1 MEKHHLF
8 NHVRHFKKNWCIN
21 LLYECEIPS
30 RELTVHIPP
39 LEILNHHRLE
49 SAFREKGRNIFVPTR
64 VFFLYLQIFRSIS
77 WGVPVPNFSF
87 FRRKPCNHGI
97 VVDNLKGIPK
107 NSTMELQTIKNTL
120 LKKKKCCRD
129 FQLGKQKIR
138 RKKNKGTK
146 HHVSPSFQLAFL
158 MSQLAQSHPPPKKK
172 LTLVFL
178 TS

>member
-1 MEKHHLF
+1 M
-8 NHVRHFKKNWCIN
+8 N

-107 NSTMELQTIKNTL
+107 NSTMELLTIRNPL
-120 LKKKKCCRD
+120 LKKKKCCRVAGI
-129 FQLGKQKIR
+129 FNLEN
-138 RKKNKGTK
+138 KKSEEKKTKGQNIMFHHLFNLLFDVSTSTK
-146 HHVSPSFQLAFL
+146 SS
-158 MSQLAQSHPPPKKK
+158 PKKK
-172 LTLVFL
+172 TYLGISYELSREL
-178 TS
+178 

>member
-1 MEKHHLF
+1 M
-8 NHVRHFKKNWCIN
+8 N

-107 NSTMELQTIKNTL
+107 NSTMELLTIRNPL
-120 LKKKKCCRD
+120 LKKKKCCRVAGI
-129 FQLGKQKIR
+129 FNLENKKSEEKKQRDKTSCFTIFS
-138 RKKNKGTK
+138 TC
-146 HHVSPSFQLAFL
+146 FL
-158 MSQLAQSHPPPKKK
+158 MSQLAQSHPPKKK